1 MRNILIIV
9 GLLISFARTVISA
22 EVSVSELDLVRE
34 ALVEAAM
41 EKGISVISNA
51 YISGDGELIESS
63 FYRSEATLR
72 GIRMPQYFLD
82 EPYDAKL
89 LFSDTALNKSL
100 SCQELSPHKYRK
112 AIAVDTTSVLLESD
126 SDREFTEMIASLRT
140 EITMSATAAIAENSN
155 YYVIPISFERAS
167 ASSRYEQAL
176 SPRSRSVDPENTN
189 FVLKAQLLNLTSA
202 TYSPRGLYDQGLGQA
217 QRAGKFV
224 ANGFRNVMTAYP
236 KGSSSRAPSLNFDL
250 EIILQRVD
258 SLSGI
263 VEEIVNKKLIKL
275 WFDSKE
281 NRIKLRKPLTE
292 RLTKL
297 VSRIDMRDVIPVET
311 PASARDLAFISAS
324 LRSVLEASVEKV
336 NCGVEELKTYRAG
349 GPAEDGTLRLNQGL
363 VAGINIGD
371 RFILSESNF
380 SRSLNPISSDQLE
393 NLALAEVVRVSQF
406 SSDIRIL
413 EGPDQNVVSLSAI
426 PF

>member
-9 GLLISFARTVISA
+9 GLLISFARIAIPA

-89 LFSDTALNKSL
+89 LFSDTAINKSL

-112 AIAVDTTSVLLESD
+112 AIAVDTTSVLAESD
-126 SDREFTEMIASLRT
+126 ADREFKEMIASLRS

-236 KGSSSRAPSLNFDL
+236 KRSSSRAPSLNFDL

-258 SLSGI
+258 SLSGV

-275 WFDSKE
+275 WFDSEE
-281 NRIKLRKPLTE
+281 NRIKLRKPFTE

-311 PASARDLAFISAS
+311 SASARDLAFISAS
-324 LRSVLEASVEKV
+324 LRSVLEASVEEI

>member
-1 MRNILIIV
+1 
-9 GLLISFARTVISA
+9 
-22 EVSVSELDLVRE
+22 
-34 ALVEAAM
+34 
-41 EKGISVISNA
+41 
-51 YISGDGELIESS
+51 
-63 FYRSEATLR
+63 
-72 GIRMPQYFLD
+72 MPQYFLD

-89 LFSDTALNKSL
+89 LFSDTAINKSL

-112 AIAVDTTSVLLESD
+112 AVAVDTTSVFAESD
-126 SDREFTEMIASLRT
+126 SDREFKEMIASLRS

-176 SPRSRSVDPENTN
+176 SPRSRSVEPENTN

-236 KGSSSRAPSLNFDL
+236 KRTSSRAPSRNFDL

-258 SLSGI
+258 SLSGV

-275 WFDSKE
+275 WFDSEE
-281 NRIKLRKPLTE
+281 NRVKLRKPLTE
-292 RLTKL
+292 RLTKM

-311 PASARDLAFISAS
+311 SASARDLAFISAS
-324 LRSVLEASVEKV
+324 LRSVLGASVEKI
-336 NCGVEELKTYRAG
+336 NCSVEELKTYRAG
-349 GPAEDGTLRLNQGL
+349 GPTEEGTLRLNQGL

>member
-9 GLLISFARTVISA
+9 GLLLSFGRIAIPA

-89 LFSDTALNKSL
+89 LFSDTAINKSL

-112 AIAVDTTSVLLESD
+112 AIAVDTTSVIAESD
-126 SDREFTEMIASLRT
+126 SDREFKEMIASLRS

-202 TYSPRGLYDQGLGQA
+202 TYSPMGLYDHGLGQA

-236 KGSSSRAPSLNFDL
+236 KGTSSIAPSLNFDV
-250 EIILQRVD
+250 EITLQRVD
-258 SLSGI
+258 SLKGV
-263 VEEIVNKKLIKL
+263 VEEVVSKTVIKL
-275 WFDSKE
+275 WFDREE
-281 NRIKLRKPLTE
+281 NKIKLREPLTE
-292 RLTKL
+292 RLTRL
-297 VSRIDMRDVIPVET
+297 VSRIDI
-311 PASARDLAFISAS
+311 RDLTPNETSAADEVH
-324 LRSVLEASVEKV
+324 R
-336 NCGVEELKTYRAG
+336 TFFWQQRAPRYFPG
-349 GPAEDGTLRLNQGL
+349 Q
-363 VAGINIGD
+363 
-371 RFILSESNF
+371 
-380 SRSLNPISSDQLE
+380 
-393 NLALAEVVRVSQF
+393 
-406 SSDIRIL
+406 
-413 EGPDQNVVSLSAI
+413 
-426 PF
+426 

>member
-1 MRNILIIV
+1 MRKILIIV
-9 GLLISFARTVISA
+9 GLLISFARIAIPA

-89 LFSDTALNKSL
+89 LFSDTAINKSL

-112 AIAVDTTSVLLESD
+112 AIAVDTTSVLAESD
-126 SDREFTEMIASLRT
+126 SDGEFKEMIASLRS

-167 ASSRYEQAL
+167 TSSRYEQAL

-202 TYSPRGLYDQGLGQA
+202 TYL
-217 QRAGKFV
+217 
-224 ANGFRNVMTAYP
+224 
-236 KGSSSRAPSLNFDL
+236 SL
-250 EIILQRVD
+250 IHI
-258 SLSGI
+258 
-263 VEEIVNKKLIKL
+263 
-275 WFDSKE
+275 
-281 NRIKLRKPLTE
+281 
-292 RLTKL
+292 
-297 VSRIDMRDVIPVET
+297 
-311 PASARDLAFISAS
+311 
-324 LRSVLEASVEKV
+324 
-336 NCGVEELKTYRAG
+336 
-349 GPAEDGTLRLNQGL
+349 
-363 VAGINIGD
+363 
-371 RFILSESNF
+371 
-380 SRSLNPISSDQLE
+380 
-393 NLALAEVVRVSQF
+393 
-406 SSDIRIL
+406 
-413 EGPDQNVVSLSAI
+413 
-426 PF
+426 